1 MKFLNKWMVVPYKPQ
16 DSLTVTSAL
25 SEALRKPVNPTEK
38 IMAYNQVLN
47 KNANISHPVVPK
59 IKEKISN
66 DDVVEKEKAD
76 QDLINTSV
84 NSEPFLNYT
93 LHRIDSDLNESIIDN
108 DNIPMD
114 ISIHQNPNLI
124 FSKHARPTKPP
135 LSVSKLNKRIQLK
148 PKRKGREV
156 SPAYSPKNDIAI
168 TRARRTLEKEGYV
181 ILKNYKE
188 YETPKP
194 HNKVKIIEHNGWQKF
209 K

>member
-1 MKFLNKWMVVPYKPQ
+1 M
-16 DSLTVTSAL
+16 
-25 SEALRKPVNPTEK
+25 
-38 IMAYNQVLN
+38 
-47 KNANISHPVVPK
+47 
-59 IKEKISN
+59 
-66 DDVVEKEKAD
+66 
-76 QDLINTSV
+76 